1 MSTTINPGSDD
12 LARLDESGITREHW
26 KIMFISGMGFFTDAY
41 DLFIIGVVMHLIKGE
56 WHTSPLA
63 DGLVTSTA
71 LLAAAVG
78 ALLFGRVADMLGRKR
93 IYGFEVL
100 VLAAGA
106 IASAFSP
113 SIWWLIGFRVI
124 LGVGIGG
131 DYPVSSTIMSEYSG
145 KRHRGAMV
153 SLVFA
158 MQAAGLIVGPLLAA
172 LLLVIGI
179 GHDLA
184 WRLLLAFGAIPALA
198 VFQMRRHL
206 AETPRFRLAST
217 QRTGATMSFAEG
229 FRELLSRRD
238 LRVRLVGA
246 SLAWFLMDFAYYG
259 NTVSSPMVLHAI
271 SPKASL
277 LSETLTQLAIFAI
290 AAVPGYF
297 VAAAMMDRMG
307 RKPIQL
313 LGFAMMGGSFLAMAL
328 IPGIEKLIYPFLI
341 IYGIS
346 YFFTEFGPNATTFVY
361 PAELFPVE
369 GRTTGHGIAS
379 ATGKIGGFAGVFTFP
394 LLMSWHGLLSAELG
408 AAIASAIGLLVTLA
422 MLPETKGRSLEELSQ
437 APTLSA

>member
-12 LARLDESGITREHW
+12 LARLDEAGITREHW

-158 MQAAGLIVGPLLAA
+158 MQAAGLI
-172 LLLVIGI
+172 
-179 GHDLA
+179 
-184 WRLLLAFGAIPALA
+184 
-198 VFQMRRHL
+198 
-206 AETPRFRLAST
+206 
-217 QRTGATMSFAEG
+217 
-229 FRELLSRRD
+229 
-238 LRVRLVGA
+238 
-246 SLAWFLMDFAYYG
+246 
-259 NTVSSPMVLHAI
+259 
-271 SPKASL
+271 
-277 LSETLTQLAIFAI
+277 
-290 AAVPGYF
+290 
-297 VAAAMMDRMG
+297 
-307 RKPIQL
+307 
-313 LGFAMMGGSFLAMAL
+313 
-328 IPGIEKLIYPFLI
+328 
-341 IYGIS
+341 
-346 YFFTEFGPNATTFVY
+346 
-361 PAELFPVE
+361 
-369 GRTTGHGIAS
+369 
-379 ATGKIGGFAGVFTFP
+379 
-394 LLMSWHGLLSAELG
+394 
-408 AAIASAIGLLVTLA
+408 
-422 MLPETKGRSLEELSQ
+422 RS
-437 APTLSA
+437 